1 MRWILTTLL
10 LTTFFISP
18 LSAQELTGTL
28 QKIKESGKIKVG
40 YRQDKPPMSFATGEG
55 TPEGYSIDI
64 CNMIVAAAQDVIG
77 SDVSIE
83 YVPVDAK
90 ERFDALADNKID
102 ILCGATTK
110 TLSRSEIVDFTQLT
124 FVTGASFM
132 ALKETKIRNNFDGKK
147 VGVINATTTAD
158 ELKKLLKETQTK
170 TDIVLLNSSEEAL
183 DGLKKGKIDAFAA
196 DQIVLI
202 GMALTSGAPKN
213 FTVLPDL
220 FSFEPFALA
229 VRRNDADFRLVADRV
244 ISNLY
249 RSRQILKIYDKWLG
263 QFSVNRP
270 SAFEA
275 LIMLNAIP
283 E

>member
-1 MRWILTTLL
+1 MRLILTGVLL
-10 LTTFFISP
+10 VTFFLSP
-18 LSAQELTGTL
+18 LSAHALTGTL
-28 QKIKESGKIKVG
+28 QQINESGKIKVG
-40 YRQDKPPMSFATGEG
+40 YRQDKPPMSFVGEG
-55 TPEGYSIDI
+55 SVPEGYSIDI
-64 CNMIVAAAQDVIG
+64 CNRIVDAVKKTVG
-77 SDVSIE
+77 RDVSVE
-83 YVPVDAK
+83 YLPVTA
-90 ERFDALADNKID
+90 ENRFDALTGNKID

-110 TLSRSEIVDFTQLT
+110 TLSRAEIVDFTQLT

-147 VGVINATTTAD
+147 VGVVNATTTAD
-158 ELKKLLKETQTK
+158 ELKKLLVETQTK
-170 TDIVLLNSSEEAL
+170 TEVVLLNSSNEAL
-183 DGLKKGKIDAFAA
+183 DGLRKGTIDAFAA

-202 GMALTSGAPKN
+202 GMALTSGDPKS

-220 FSFEPFALA
+220 FSYEPFALA
-229 VRRNDADFRLVADRV
+229 VRRNDADFRLLADRV
-244 ISNLY
+244 ISDLY

-263 QFSVNRP
+263 QFSVKRP